1 MTKISQHERTRPRH
15 ESSGT
20 PPPADPARAA
30 SPARSPSHASS
41 GPPSPLGG
49 RRSPTMGG
57 ALAPRAALPSGGASA
72 SPSLR
77 GLLGRPAAG
86 TVANG
91 AAASGVKLDQLPP
104 VPRIRDTKGAW
115 NTLWKAGPRR
125 EMFDGLRL
133 KYQQHQGKDVSGAKF
148 LEKVVELTGQPGAQA
163 FTTARADVTRFV
175 VKVPG
180 SDEAVH
186 LLRRD
191 ADDGLLGDIVR
202 LDNGNDDTVAQALE
216 GVGKRERSSLG
227 KRARNELRQEAASTS
242 AGAANAGGAGAGAP
256 GAPGVLPEVPAKYFF
271 LNKVKSKSRMK
282 ICEPVLTTYLAA
294 GGRLMTMPGF
304 LEMVFQHTAT
314 AKRLPTE
321 RPDIGHFLVTLPG
334 FEDEPLNVL
343 TRVRHDGKL
352 ADIAIAEPGDPESVV
367 REIAAIANTARKL
380 AGRGRIK
387 EDGADPRVRNTLPS
401 DLTDVLQAYRTLP
414 GNLDIAEGTF
424 HVQLCQWAEEA
435 SATARPTRY
444 EGIERFTVQVPNHGP
459 VELLGQRDEKGRVV
473 GVQRLQTEAELEHKL
488 QRMGRLAKASR
499 SRNAARLTGESKRPK
514 TEENKRLTNIWKT
527 MQAQLQGGFQAWK
540 AQRVGAKSGAGSF
553 VAHLENLCAQ
563 AGGEVVVS
571 DAEKTVTRH
580 VISPNDGG
588 PSVTLLRYTNAAEV
602 ATGMR
607 VVDATLTEQD
617 AIAVMSTFEKRSESS
632 KRVVKSTAPQR
643 VLADDLARPIER
655 QVTTAKAMRLA
666 LAGMLANQRAGKP
679 DLLAGLKHEDEL
691 RTWFQH
697 DGTPVPGRTGGS
709 FVHLSMFA
717 RNRAPLVNL
726 LTQLGQ
732 KGLVEGLPPQVTAGL
747 LAKVLKARAEHPQ
760 AGTDEL
766 MQVTGVTANVYHD
779 YLNLSTGALHTDTRV
794 RYLPGYDQHWGEIR
808 DALTQLGHTK
818 QATQLRGPSSD
829 PAEQLV
835 NAIENE
841 MYSLQAAL
849 HAMRVQGLPRRQA
862 ARSAGLSNPAILRT
876 LVDHQGQVRNLQFIA
891 SRLPRGTPREAGDT
905 PSQPGDTRQPGD
917 TTRPPGGTP
926 PQAGAIQPQ
935 PGHASPA
942 RGDGAPAAPRPI
954 DSSPLLGSRLA
965 AAVQRLTELADRD
978 LVVRATKGRGR
989 KLFIVGLNATRPGGS
1004 AQAVGLRRLYGGNL
1018 ELVRAP
1024 RSFESE
1030 RPRQTL
1036 RWLSTALKRWFPG
1049 SIEIQ
1054 AYHDPVKNEIWV
1066 ASNVDEVNARLR
1078 AFLSSGGLMD
1088 TLADFDSR
1096 GTATRMRKDRDHR
1109 HLSKLKHALDD
1120 PSLLAND
1127 AARAALMAMAAGRFR
1142 VPMPHDAPDQ
1152 GRRGLNLH
1160 AERRIRHAVLAETGQ
1175 APDPFKLTGTRRPC
1189 GICAKDLQ
1197 LPPGAR
1203 RGPIWQSASSRA
1215 GYDPAAVAD
1224 DYAKAG
1230 IPTFITEARD
1240 GHWTVNHDTDSE
1252 AEPDLERPGS
1262 KRKAPARQEPPAK
1275 RHAIDDADGGGPIT
1289 YKRRS
1294 HADRTQQ
1301 AAPPRPAAPP
1311 SAAGLSQQAGPS
1323 QQAGRAQ
1330 QAGPSPHAQQLGPS
1344 QQAAGAAQH
1353 LQVAALQED
1362 ALDAALL
1369 LHRHVDVPVQQEQV
1383 TPLLQGLLDEGS
1395 RRFDAFRAQLATQPD
1410 ARATPEQR
1418 QEMRQ
1423 LGELSL
1429 RLRRSAAALGWL
1441 PAQASPTAA
1450 LPVFSPPADGNW
1462 ERPMRDLFI
1471 SGTASGARN
1480 ICWFDTLA
1488 QLALDQSRDLG
1499 GDTQPV
1505 DELAAELR
1513 ETADRMG
1520 LTEAGAMADD
1530 DHGALQLIAHS
1541 LGLQVHVFLRQPD
1554 GEVVLSPLQS
1564 VGAPGGN
1571 PVYVYSDDTHFE
1583 PLWPAWEQE
1592 R

>member
-15 ESSGT
+15 ESLGT
-20 PPPADPARAA
+20 PPLADPARAA
-30 SPARSPSHASS
+30 SPARSPSHNTS
-41 GPPSPLGG
+41 GLPCPLAG
-49 RRSPTMGG
+49 RRSPNLGG
-57 ALAPRAALPSGGASA
+57 ALAPRAALPPVGASA

-86 TVANG
+86 TAASG
-91 AAASGVKLDQLPP
+91 ATASGVKLDQLPP

-115 NTLWKAGPRR
+115 NTLWKNGPRR
-125 EMFDGLRL
+125 EMFDALRV
-133 KYQQHQGKDVSGAKF
+133 KYQQHQGKEVSGAKF
-148 LEKVVELTGQPGAQA
+148 LEKVVDLTGQPGAQA

-175 VKVPG
+175 VKIPG
-180 SDEAVH
+180 SDESVH

-191 ADDGLLGDIVR
+191 ADDGLLADIVR
-202 LDNGNDDTVAQALE
+202 LDDGNDDTVAKALE

-227 KRARNELRQEAASTS
+227 KRARNELRKEAASTS
-242 AGAANAGGAGAGAP
+242 AGAANAGAGAP

-294 GGRLMTMPGF
+294 GGRLTTMPGF

-321 RPDIGHFLVTLPG
+321 RPDVGHFLVTLPG

-352 ADIAIAEPGDPESVV
+352 ADIAIAEPGDPDSVV
-367 REIAAIANTARKL
+367 RELAGMATTARQL
-380 AGRGRIK
+380 AGRGRTK
-387 EDGADPRVRNTLPS
+387 DDSADPRTRSTLPA
-401 DLTDVLQAYRTLP
+401 DLNDALQAYRARP
-414 GNLDIAEGTF
+414 GNTDLAESTF
-424 HVQLCQWAEEA
+424 HTQLCQWAEA
-435 SATARPTRY
+435 AAATARPTRY
-444 EGIERFTVQVPNHGP
+444 EGIERFSVEVPSYGK

-473 GVQRLQTEAELEHKL
+473 SVQRLKTEAELEDKL
-488 QRMGRLAKASR
+488 QRMGQLAKMSR
-499 SRNAARLTGESKRPK
+499 SMKTARQTGESKRPK
-514 TEENKRLTNIWKT
+514 TEETKRRTNIWAT
-527 MQAQLQGGFQAWK
+527 LQEQLKGEFQTWK
-540 AQRVGAKSGAGSF
+540 QQRVGRSSGAGTF
-553 VAHLENLCAQ
+553 VDHLEKLCAQ
-563 AGGEVVVS
+563 AGGDEVVS
-571 DAEKTVTRH
+571 DREKTVTRH
-580 VISPNDGG
+580 HITINDDG
-588 PSVTLLRYTNAAEV
+588 PRVTLLRYTNAAGV

-607 VVDATLTEQD
+607 VIDATLTEEQ
-617 AIAVMSTFEKRSESS
+617 AIAAMSTFEKRSEIS
-632 KRVVKSTAPQR
+632 KRVVKPTAPQR
-643 VLADDLARPIER
+643 VLAEDLARPMER
-655 QVTTAKAMRLA
+655 QVTTAKAMRRA
-666 LAGMLANQRAGKP
+666 LEGMLANQRAGKP

-697 DGTPVPGRTGGS
+697 DGTPLPGRTGGS

-732 KGLVEGLPPQVTAGL
+732 KGLVEGLPPPMTAEL

-760 AGTDEL
+760 TPNDEL
-766 MQVTGVTANVYHD
+766 VQLTGVTANVYHD

-808 DALTQLGHTK
+808 DALAQLGHTK
-818 QATQLRGPSSD
+818 QAAQLRGPSSD

-891 SRLPRGTPREAGDT
+891 SRLPRSIPREPGDT
-905 PSQPGDTRQPGD
+905 TRQPGD
-917 TTRPPGGTP
+917 VTRPPGGTP

-935 PGHASPA
+935 PGPASPA
-942 RGDGAPAAPRPI
+942 RGDGAPAAPRAV

-965 AAVQRLTELADRD
+965 AAVQRLTELTDRD

-1004 AQAVGLRRLYGGNL
+1004 AQAVGLRRMYGGNL
-1018 ELVRAP
+1018 NLVRAP

-1054 AYHDPVKNEIWV
+1054 AYHDPVKDEIWV
-1066 ASNVDEVNARLR
+1066 ASNVDEVNGRLR
-1078 AFLSSGGLMD
+1078 RFLSSGGLMD
-1088 TLADFDSR
+1088 KLADFDSR
-1096 GTATRMRKDRDHR
+1096 GTATRMAKDRDHR
-1109 HLSKLKHALDD
+1109 HLSKLKHTLDD

-1127 AARAALMAMAAGRFR
+1127 AARAALKAMAAGRFR
-1142 VPMPHDAPDQ
+1142 VPMPHDAPDR

-1224 DYAKAG
+1224 EYAKAG

-1262 KRKAPARQEPPAK
+1262 KRKAPARQDPPAK
-1275 RHAIDDADGGGPIT
+1275 RQALDDADGSGAVT

-1294 HADRTQQ
+1294 QADRTQQ
-1301 AAPPRPAAPP
+1301 AAPAGPAG
-1311 SAAGLSQQAGPS
+1311 SSQQAGPS
-1323 QQAGRAQ
+1323 Q
-1330 QAGPSPHAQQLGPS
+1330 HAQQVGSSP
-1344 QQAAGAAQH
+1344 QAASAAQDI
-1353 LQVAALQED
+1353 QVAALQED

-1369 LHRHVDVPVQQEQV
+1369 LGRHVDVPVPQEQV
-1383 TPLLQGLLDEGS
+1383 TPLLRGLLDEGS
-1395 RRFDAFRAQLATQPD
+1395 RRFDAFRAQLAAHQD
-1410 ARATPEQR
+1410 ARPTSEQQ

-1441 PAQASPTAA
+1441 PRQAAPTAA
-1450 LPVFSPPADGNW
+1450 LPAGVSPPADGNW
-1462 ERPMRDLFI
+1462 ERPMRELFI
-1471 SGTASGARN
+1471 PGTASGARN

-1499 GDTQPV
+1499 GDMRPV

-1513 ETADRMG
+1513 DAADRLG

-1530 DHGALQLIAHS
+1530 DHGALQLIAHA
-1541 LGLQVHVFLRQPD
+1541 LGVQVHVFLRQPD
-1554 GEVVLSPLQS
+1554 GQVALSPLQS
-1564 VGAPGGN
+1564 VGAPDGN
-1571 PVYVYSDDTHFE
+1571 PVHVYSDDTHFE
-1583 PLWPAWEQE
+1583 PLWPAWEQDE
-1592 R
+1592 GR

>member
-15 ESSGT
+15 ESLGT

-41 GPPSPLGG
+41 GPPSPLAG

-57 ALAPRAALPSGGASA
+57 ALAPRAALPPTGASA

-86 TVANG
+86 TVASG

-104 VPRIRDTKGAW
+104 VPRIRETKGAW
-115 NTLWKAGPRR
+115 NTLWKNGPRR

-148 LEKVVELTGQPGAQA
+148 LEKVVDLTGQPGAQA

-175 VKVPG
+175 VKIPG
-180 SDEAVH
+180 SDESVH

-191 ADDGLLGDIVR
+191 ADDGLLADIVR
-202 LDNGNDDTVAQALE
+202 LDDGNDDTVAKALE

-242 AGAANAGGAGAGAP
+242 AGAANAGAGAAGA
-256 GAPGVLPEVPAKYFF
+256 LPEVPAKYFF

-294 GGRLMTMPGF
+294 GGRLTTMPGF

-321 RPDIGHFLVTLPG
+321 RPDIGHFLVPLPG

-352 ADIAIAEPGDPESVV
+352 ADIAIAEPGDPDSVV
-367 REIAAIANTARKL
+367 REMAAIANTARKL
-380 AGRGRIK
+380 AGRGRVK
-387 EDGADPRVRNTLPS
+387 EDGAELRVRNTLPS
-401 DLTDVLQAYRTLP
+401 DLTDVLQAYRALP

-499 SRNAARLTGESKRPK
+499 SRNASRLTGESKRPK

-571 DAEKTVTRH
+571 DGEKTVTRH
-580 VISPNDGG
+580 VISPNDDG
-588 PSVTLLRYTNAAEV
+588 PSVTLLRYTNAAGV

-607 VVDATLTEQD
+607 VIDATLTEEQ
-617 AIAVMSTFEKRSESS
+617 AIAAMATFEKRSETS
-632 KRVVKSTAPQR
+632 KRVVKATAPLR

-655 QVTTAKAMRLA
+655 QVTTAKAMRRA

-697 DGTPVPGRTGGS
+697 DGSPVPGRTGGS
-709 FVHLSMFA
+709 FVHLSLFA
-717 RNRAPLVNL
+717 RNREPLVRL

-732 KGLVEGLPPQVTAGL
+732 NGLVEGLPPRMTAEL
-747 LAKVLKARAEHPQ
+747 LAKVLKARADHPQ
-760 AGTDEL
+760 AGNDEL
-766 MQVTGVTANVYHD
+766 MQLTGVTANVYHD

-808 DALTQLGHTK
+808 DALAQLGHTK
-818 QATQLRGPSSD
+818 QAAQLRGPSSD

-891 SRLPRGTPREAGDT
+891 SRLPRGTPRE
-905 PSQPGDTRQPGD
+905 PGDTRQPGD
-917 TTRPPGGTP
+917 VTRPPGGTP

-935 PGHASPA
+935 PGPASPA

-965 AAVQRLTELADRD
+965 AAVQRLAELADRD
-978 LVVRATKGRGR
+978 LMVRATKGRGR

-1018 ELVRAP
+1018 DLVRAP

-1054 AYHDPVKNEIWV
+1054 AYHDPVKDEIWV

-1078 AFLSSGGLMD
+1078 AFLSSGGLVD
-1088 TLADFDSR
+1088 KLADFDSR

-1109 HLSKLKHALDD
+1109 HLSKLKHTLDD

-1127 AARAALMAMAAGRFR
+1127 AARAALKAMAAGRFR

-1197 LPPGAR
+1197 LPPAAR

-1224 DYAKAG
+1224 EYAKAG

-1252 AEPDLERPGS
+1252 AETDLERPGS
-1262 KRKAPARQEPPAK
+1262 KRKAPARQDPPAK
-1275 RHAIDDADGGGPIT
+1275 RQALDDADGGGAVT

-1294 HADRTQQ
+1294 QADRTQQ
-1301 AAPPRPAAPP
+1301 AAPAGPAG
-1311 SAAGLSQQAGPS
+1311 SSQQAGPS
-1323 QQAGRAQ
+1323 Q
-1330 QAGPSPHAQQLGPS
+1330 HAQQVGSSP
-1344 QQAAGAAQH
+1344 QAASAAQDI
-1353 LQVAALQED
+1353 QVAALQED

-1369 LHRHVDVPVQQEQV
+1369 LGRHVDVPVPQEQV
-1383 TPLLQGLLDEGS
+1383 APLLQGLLDEGS
-1395 RRFDAFRAQLATQPD
+1395 RRFDAFRAQLAAHPN
-1410 ARATPEQR
+1410 ARPTSEQQ

-1441 PAQASPTAA
+1441 PRQAAPTAA
-1450 LPVFSPPADGNW
+1450 LPAGVRPPADGNW

-1471 SGTASGARN
+1471 PGTASGARN

-1499 GDTQPV
+1499 GDMQPV
-1505 DELAAELR
+1505 DALAAELR
-1513 ETADRMG
+1513 ETADRLG

-1530 DHGALQLIAHS
+1530 DHGALQLIAHA
-1541 LGLQVHVFLRQPD
+1541 LGVQVHVFLRQPGGD
-1554 GEVVLSPLQS
+1554 VALSPLQS
-1564 VGAPGGN
+1564 VGAPDGN
-1571 PVYVYSDDTHFE
+1571 PVHVYSDDTHFE
-1583 PLWPAWEQE
+1583 PLWPAWEQDE
-1592 R
+1592 GR